1 MEEPS
6 EPMNNDVDVNVLV
19 NVYNQR
25 IAQLTNQNIYLEARI
40 TSLTKDFQEEKD
52 LLLKANLEMQKQI
65 DKLPKPKRK
74 PKVVDKYQ
82 EDTKFDE

>member
-6 EPMNNDVDVNVLV
+6 KPMNNDVDVNVLV

-65 DKLPKPKRK
+65 DEFSKTKRK
-74 PKVVDKYQ
+74 TKAADKYQ
-82 EDTKFDE
+82 KDAEFND

>member
-52 LLLKANLEMQKQI
+52 LQ
-65 DKLPKPKRK
+65 
-74 PKVVDKYQ
+74 
-82 EDTKFDE
+82 

>member
-65 DKLPKPKRK
+65 DGFSKPKRK
-74 PKVVDKYQ
+74 IKTADKYQ
-82 EDTKFDE
+82 KDAEFND

>member
-6 EPMNNDVDVNVLV
+6 KPMNNDVDVNVLV

-65 DKLPKPKRK
+65 DEFSKPKRK
-74 PKVVDKYQ
+74 TKAADKYQ
-82 EDTKFDE
+82 KDAEFND

>member
-1 MEEPS
+1 MEELS

-65 DKLPKPKRK
+65 DKFPKPKRK
-74 PKVVDKYQ
+74 PKVADKYQ

>member
-1 MEEPS
+1 
-6 EPMNNDVDVNVLV
+6 MNNDVDVNVLV

-65 DKLPKPKRK
+65 DEFSKPKRK
-74 PKVVDKYQ
+74 IKTTDKYQ
-82 EDTKFDE
+82 KDAEFND

>member
-6 EPMNNDVDVNVLV
+6 KPMNNDVDVNVLV

-40 TSLTKDFQEEKD
+40 TSLTKDFKEEKD

-65 DKLPKPKRK
+65 DEFSKTKRK
-74 PKVVDKYQ
+74 TKAADKYQ
-82 EDTKFDE
+82 KDAEFND

>member
-65 DKLPKPKRK
+65 DEFSKPKRK